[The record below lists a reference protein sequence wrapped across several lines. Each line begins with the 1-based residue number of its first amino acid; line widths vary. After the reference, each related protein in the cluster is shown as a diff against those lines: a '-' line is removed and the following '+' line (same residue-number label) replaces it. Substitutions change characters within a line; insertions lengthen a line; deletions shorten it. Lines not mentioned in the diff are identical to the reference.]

1 MSIQADMM
9 ELKSINTEIKRLD
22 GAKKDLKNKAM
33 IVNNRIVE
41 YLREHNQKGVKT
53 KDNQGVDTAFILHT
67 AQKTINKPASDKVKD
82 AIEILKNNGVAEPE
96 RVLKE
101 LEDGRKGNKIPIHKL
116 KIIQNK

>member
-9 ELKSINTEIKRLD
+9 ELKSINTEIHRLD
-22 GAKKDLKNKAM
+22 GIRKKLKNDAG
-33 IVNNRIVE
+33 IVNKRIVD
-41 YLREHNQKGVKT
+41 YLREHGQKGVKT
-53 KDNQGVDTAFILHT
+53 KDDKGVDTAFILHT

-101 LEDGRKGNKIPIHKL
+101 LEDGRKGNKVPIHKL